1 MRLRH
6 SIFGALAALLLT
18 STAALAGTG
27 FSCLLTGAAEVP
39 PNASA
44 GTGSCTAVL
53 NDAGTQVI
61 FSVAFQNLG
70 TAYTAS
76 HFHAAS
82 GPTANSGVTFGFVGA
97 ADGWVFSNGNKNGT
111 LTDAVW
117 NLSAA
122 QKANLIAGLTYVN
135 IHSSGLPGGELRG
148 QVLQDQS
155 VPTKNTSWGRMKE
168 LYR

>member
-1 MRLRH
+1 MRLRD
-6 SIFGALAALLLT
+6 SILGALAALLLT

-97 ADGWVFSNGNKNGT
+97 AAGWVFSNSNKNGT

>member
-97 ADGWVFSNGNKNGT
+97 AAGWVFSNSNKNGT

>member
-70 TAYTAS
+70 TVYTAS

-97 ADGWVFSNGNKNGT
+97 AAGWVFSNSNKNGT